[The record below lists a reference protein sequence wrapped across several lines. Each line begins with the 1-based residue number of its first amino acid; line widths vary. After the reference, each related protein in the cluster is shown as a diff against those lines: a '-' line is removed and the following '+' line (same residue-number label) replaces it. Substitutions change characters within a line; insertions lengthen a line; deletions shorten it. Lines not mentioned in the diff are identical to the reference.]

1 MKYPG
6 LYNSAD
12 VASNEQQATFL
23 RLIRA
28 EYVLLFS
35 ASVLSLDLWPS
46 KGYFGVYAAV
56 FLCSMGI
63 LIFRSVTKPE
73 QVWYQA
79 RALAESVKTLTWRFA
94 MRAQPFDDTRAADA
108 RADFRKLME
117 GILDSNRH
125 LGSALSGTDSASPQ
139 TTDEMMS
146 IRDSP
151 LEERKELYLQRRI
164 CEQRKWYEKKARS
177 NKRSAKTWMG
187 LGVIAYALGFS
198 FIVVRIAEPAMPGW
212 PTEPLIVVAA
222 SLIGWTQIKKF
233 NELASAYT
241 LTAHEIGL
249 TADLITDANSD
260 EAFSAAVNEAELAFS
275 REHTQWVA
283 RQNN

>member
-1 MKYPG
+1 M
-6 LYNSAD
+6 YNSAD
-12 VASNEQQATFL
+12 GASNERQATFL
-23 RLIRA
+23 HLIRA
-28 EYVLLFS
+28 EYILLFV

-46 KGYFGVYAAV
+46 QTYFAIYAGV
-56 FLCSMGI
+56 FLCSMGV

-94 MRAQPFDDTRAADA
+94 MRAQPFDDAKVADA
-108 RADFRKLME
+108 RADFRKLMAD
-117 GILDSNRH
+117 ILDSNRH
-125 LGSALSGTDSASPQ
+125 IGNALSGTDSASPQ
-139 TTDEMMS
+139 TTDEMMAV
-146 IRDSP
+146 RDSS
-151 LEERKELYLQRRI
+151 LKDRKDLYLQKRI
-164 CEQRKWYEKKARS
+164 GDQRKWYERKARA

-187 LGVIAYALGFS
+187 LGVVAYGLGFA
-198 FIVVRIAEPAMPGW
+198 FIVVRIADPTMPGW
-212 PTEPLIVVAA
+212 PTEPLIVVASA
-222 SLIGWTQIKKF
+222 LIGWTQIKKF

-249 TADLITDANSD
+249 TADLIDDAKTDD
-260 EAFSAAVNEAELAFS
+260 AFSAAVNEAELAFS